1 MRGPVIEAEGARVLV
16 GLLAGHPS
24 IQSYA
29 LVALSGLASEPSG
42 SLAIA
47 CEGGIAA
54 LLHFLPAAEEVP
66 PSPPACHV

>member
-54 LLHFLPAAEEVP
+54 LLHFLPAAEEV
-66 PSPPACHV
+66 